1 MATIGYMRVSTHQ
14 QKFDSQQKA
23 LEKYGVDQLFKEYES
38 GRKSTR
44 PQLNAA
50 LATLKPGDTFVIFKL
65 DRLARGTQQLLRL
78 LENFEQNNIK
88 FVSIQNNIDTSTP
101 MGRFFFT
108 VMSAFAEMEAE
119 LIRERVLAGL
129 EAARDNGKSLGRP
142 TKTAE
147 VQNAVAM
154 YQESSLPVSEIA
166 RICDISV
173 PSIYYHLNKQ
183 KIPRKTQLAKKNAGN
198 KKNSQS

>member
-50 LATLKPGDTFVIFKL
+50 LAALKPGDTFVIFKL

-154 YQESSLPVSEIA
+154 YQESSLPVAEIA